1 MTVLIDTSVLSLALL
16 RRKKTAEPP
25 AVAQLRGM
33 LEAGERVVLTGV
45 VLQEVLA
52 GPRDAKVAAALAR
65 DLEAFPLLEPDRS
78 DHEAAAALHRTA
90 RNSGIAAGTID
101 CLIATLAVRHRAA
114 LLTTDRDFTLLAPL
128 CGLTLA

>member
-16 RRKKTAEPP
+16 RRKKMPEPP
-25 AVAQLRGM
+25 IVAQFRGM
-33 LEAGERVVLTGV
+33 LENGEHVVLTGV

-65 DLEAFPLLEPDRS
+65 DLEAFSLLQPDRR
-78 DHEAAAALHRTA
+78 DHEAAAELHRTA
-90 RNSGIAAGTID
+90 RAKGITAGTID
-101 CLIATLAVRHRAA
+101 CLIATIAVRHRAA
-114 LLTTDRDFTLLAPL
+114 LLTTDNDFVLLAPL